1 MILKLNK
8 YIILL
13 LFNCTVLLGYSQEN
27 ARNQNVLILE
37 AYAHLGNGEVL
48 ENSAIGLKGETIT
61 LVEDY
66 SSKNI
71 DTSFYDVIIHAKN
84 KHLYP
89 GFIAMNSTLGLLE
102 IGAVRATR
110 DYQETG
116 RFNPNSRTLTVFN
129 TDSRITPTVR
139 SNGVL
144 MGQISPRGGT
154 ISGQSSVMHFNGWN
168 WEDAVIKADEGIHL
182 NWPNLNLKKIKSYTN
197 STQQID
203 EFFEK
208 SLAYSKAKEA
218 TIDLR
223 LKSMADIFTGEKR
236 LYIHAEEVNQLKDI
250 VIFKNKFKI
259 PKLTIVGGAESH
271 YIPEILVAN
280 NISVL
285 VRRIHS
291 LPRYRQDK
299 LTSPYELPALLHKN
313 GVKFCFQNQG
323 DMEQM
328 QTRNLPFLAGT
339 AVAYGLPYEEA
350 IKALTSNSAELL
362 GLKNYGTIKV
372 GYSATLFISEGDA
385 LDVISNKITHA
396 FIKGANINLSNHQT
410 ENYLKYTSKYG
421 LDAKP

>member
-13 LFNCTVLLGYSQEN
+13 LLNCTFLIGNCQDN
-27 ARNQNVLILE
+27 AGTQNVLILG
-37 AYAHLGNGEVL
+37 AYAHLGNGEVI
-48 ENSAIGLKGETIT
+48 ENSAIGFYGETIT

-71 DTSFYDVIIHAKN
+71 DSSSYDLIIHAKN

-102 IGAVRATR
+102 IGAIRATR

-168 WEDAVIKADEGIHL
+168 WEDAVVKPDEGIHL
-182 NWPNLNLKKIKSYTN
+182 NWPKINLKKIKSYSI
-197 STQQID
+197 STQQIE

-208 SLAYSKAKEA
+208 SLAYSKTEEI

-223 LKSMADIFTGEKR
+223 LEAMRDIFSGEKR

-250 VIFKNKFKI
+250 VIFKNKYKI

-271 YIPEILVAN
+271 YIPELLAEN

-291 LPRYRQDK
+291 LPLYRQDK
-299 LTSPYELPALLHKN
+299 LTSPYELPALLYKN
-313 GVKFCFQNQG
+313 RVKFSFQNQG

-350 IKALTSNSAELL
+350 IKALTSNSADIL

-396 FIKGANINLSNHQT
+396 FIKGTKINLSNHQT
-410 ENYLKYTSKYG
+410 ENYLKYASKYG
-421 LDAKP
+421 LEPKP

>member
-13 LFNCTVLLGYSQEN
+13 LLNCTFLIGNCQDN
-27 ARNQNVLILE
+27 AGTQNVLILG
-37 AYAHLGNGEVL
+37 AYAHLGNGEVI
-48 ENSAIGLKGETIT
+48 ENSAIGFYGETIT

-71 DTSFYDVIIHAKN
+71 DSSSYDLIIHAKN

-102 IGAVRATR
+102 IGAIRATR

-116 RFNPNSRTLTVFN
+116 PFNPNSRTLTVFN

-168 WEDAVIKADEGIHL
+168 WEDAVVKPDEGIHL
-182 NWPNLNLKKIKSYTN
+182 NWPKINLKKIKSY
-197 STQQID
+197 SISIQQIE

-208 SLAYSKAKEA
+208 SLAYSKTEEI

-223 LKSMADIFTGEKR
+223 LEAMRDIFSGEKR

-250 VIFKNKFKI
+250 VIFKNKYKI

-271 YIPEILVAN
+271 YIPELLAEN

-291 LPRYRQDK
+291 LPLYRQDK
-299 LTSPYELPALLHKN
+299 LTSPYELPALLYKN
-313 GVKFCFQNQG
+313 RVKFSFQNQG

-350 IKALTSNSAELL
+350 IKALTSNSADIL

-396 FIKGANINLSNHQT
+396 FIKGTKINLSNHQT
-410 ENYLKYTSKYG
+410 ENYLKYASKYG
-421 LDAKP
+421 LEPKP

>member
-197 STQQID
+197 SIQQID

>member
-13 LFNCTVLLGYSQEN
+13 LFNCAFLLGYSQEKSGT
-27 ARNQNVLILE
+27 QNVLILE

-48 ENSAIGLKGETIT
+48 KNSAIGIKGETIT

-66 SSKNI
+66 SRKNI

-110 DYQETG
+110 DYQEAG

-182 NWPNLNLKKIKSYTN
+182 NWPNINLKKVNSYNN
-197 STQQID
+197 STQQIN

-208 SLAYSKAKEA
+208 SLAYSKAKET

-271 YIPEILVAN
+271 YIPEILLAN

-285 VRRIHS
+285 VKRVHS
-291 LPRYRQDK
+291 LPLYSQDK
-299 LTSPYELPALLHKN
+299 LTSAYELPALLYKN

-350 IKALTSNSAELL
+350 IKALTSNSADLL

-396 FIKGANINLSNHQT
+396 YIKGTKINLSNHQT

-421 LDAKP
+421 LEPKP